1 MITLFHKIQEWLAY
15 RRRLR
20 EWKFLQRRI
29 REIRKAAS
37 LVDETRGGKED
48 GC

>member
-1 MITLFHKIQEWLAY
+1 MIKWFQKIQEWFEC
-15 RRRLR
+15 RRRMR
-20 EWKFLQRRI
+20 EWKFLQHRI

-48 GC
+48 GQ

>member
-1 MITLFHKIQEWLAY
+1 MIKLVHKIQEWFEY
-15 RRRLR
+15 HRRLR
-20 EWKFLQRRI
+20 EWKLLQHRI